1 MPHGSK
7 NVAGWPKH
15 ESGSSFLVRFWRSS
29 FGEAMLASGQGEND
43 GDNDEVVNN
52 NGYTVF
58 NAHTYS
64 VCQVGIM
71 HYSVDCLTTVCE
83 VGALLV
89 PIL

>member
-1 MPHGSK
+1 
-7 NVAGWPKH
+7 
-15 ESGSSFLVRFWRSS
+15 
-29 FGEAMLASGQGEND
+29 MLASGQGEND

-58 NAHTYS
+58 NTHTYS

-71 HYSVDCLTTVCE
+71 HYSMDCPTTACE

-89 PIL
+89 PILQTRKQA